1 MSKLDELSKTPLSGT
16 LFRNSP
22 GSDSGETIAIR
33 DYVAIVAKHQWS
45 ILLFTL
51 ALAGLSFL
59 YATSLEP
66 RFRASVTMLYDPP
79 SVSNYGT
86 VSSSDASNSYS
97 GYFRSSRMFKT
108 QQLVVGSKS
117 FVERMVDHYKLWE
130 HPHIVS
136 SAGTLE
142 APSRWESA
150 LSDLL
155 PQWFSQS
162 VKPKAQTLG
171 SAQHKTNLKRQY
183 RIRSIATIQGGMIV
197 DIDEDVMM
205 LTIGFTS
212 SSAEFAKE
220 MANKLSEFYSQYE
233 LEQRMAS
240 YNRANTWLVDRTK
253 ELRDQLMVSEQE
265 LQDFKSK
272 EDVGLVGG
280 QVSIASKRIEAVFT
294 DLSEARRRAQSLSQT
309 LGRAQR
315 KNNNFSQIVDS
326 AALLKFT
333 GVRAAMEMEAEA
345 RKEREQLALEYGPK
359 HPNMINSQS
368 NIDRLQQK
376 LNSEIQLALVELR
389 ADLNTARSD
398 ERRYK
403 NELEKLKSGNQSL
416 QKKTFVLTSLERTRD
431 TDQQLYDL
439 FVTRFKELNVGNSA
453 NSSSVRVLSFAQT
466 PSSPYWPNKTLIVA
480 LVALFA
486 YVIGVGLAF
495 LQEFLDNTIKSP
507 DEIEDKLGLP
517 LLGSLVQLNES
528 RYVKSMKA
536 ESFFLNHNKSPF
548 AESIRTIRTGV
559 MLSGLDNPYKVI
571 AISSTVPGEGK
582 TTISMNL
589 AVALGRLE
597 RVLIIDADM
606 RRGTLGPHYGIPR
619 NTKGLADVVAG
630 LVNLKSCLLS
640 YKQGGI
646 HILPA
651 GTLPPNPQEL
661 LSSDRFRK
669 LLALVGTK
677 YDRVII
683 DTAPTHLV
691 SDAKLVAR
699 WASAIVYVVKADST
713 PINIINEEIKELKKI
728 NTPFIGVILNGLTKK
743 KMRGL
748 YRYGRYRKKRGY
760 GYSYDSGYGDSV
772 DGIPTPDKGRN
783 NKNKS

>member
-1 MSKLDELSKTPLSGT
+1 MSKLGELSKTPLSGT

-22 GSDSGETIAIR
+22 GNDLGETMPISA
-33 DYVAIVAKHQWS
+33 YVAIVAKHQWS

-51 ALAGLSFL
+51 AVAGVSFL

-66 RFRASVTMLYDPP
+66 RFRASATMLYDPP

-86 VSSSDASNSYS
+86 VSSSDASNSYG

-108 QQLVVGSKS
+108 QQLIVGSKS

-130 HPHIVS
+130 HPHILS

-142 APSRWESA
+142 APSSWESA
-150 LSDLL
+150 LADLL
-155 PQWFSQS
+155 PQWFSDS
-162 VKPKAQTLG
+162 VKEKALKLD
-171 SAQHKTNLKRQY
+171 SAQQKANLKLQL
-183 RIRSIATIQGGMIV
+183 RIRAIATIQGGMIV
-197 DIDEDVMM
+197 DIDDEVMM

-233 LEQRMAS
+233 LEQRMES

-265 LQDFKSK
+265 LQDFKAK

-280 QVSIASKRIEAVFT
+280 QVSIASKRLEAVFT
-294 DLSEARRRAQSLSQT
+294 DLTEARRRAQTLSQT
-309 LGRAQR
+309 LDRLQR

-333 GVRAAMEMEAEA
+333 AVRAAMETEVEA
-345 RKEREQLALEYGPK
+345 RKERDQLALEYGPK

-376 LNSEIQLALVELR
+376 LSSEIQLALVELR

-398 ERRYK
+398 ERRYN

-416 QKKTFVLTSLERTRD
+416 QNKTFRLTTLERARD

-453 NSSSVRVLSFAQT
+453 NSSSIRVLTFAQV
-466 PSSPYWPNKTLIVA
+466 PGRPYWPNKTLIVVLMSLLTLA
-480 LVALFA
+480 
-486 YVIGVGLAF
+486 IGIGLAF
-495 LQEFLDNTIKSP
+495 LQELLDNTIKIP
-507 DEIEDKLGLP
+507 DEIEDKLDLP
-517 LLGSLVQLNES
+517 LLGSLVQLEELSNN
-528 RYVKSMKA
+528 KPMKA
-536 ESFFLNHNKSPF
+536 ESFFLDHNKSPF

-559 MLSGLDNPYKVI
+559 MLSGLDNPHKVI
-571 AISSTVPGEGK
+571 AITSTVPGEGK
-582 TTISMNL
+582 TTVSINL
-589 AVALGRLE
+589 ACALGQLE

-606 RRGTLGPHYGIPR
+606 RRAALGPHFGIPR

-630 LVNLKSCLLS
+630 LADLKACLLRFN
-640 YKQGGI
+640 KGNFD
-646 HILPA
+646 ILPA

-661 LSSDRFRK
+661 LSSKSFRQ
-669 LLALVGTK
+669 LVELVSIK

-691 SDAKLVAR
+691 SDPKLVAR
-699 WASAIVYVVKADST
+699 SASAIIYVVKADST
-713 PINIINEEIKELKKI
+713 PINIINQELKELRRI
-728 NTPFIGVILNGLTKK
+728 NTPFIGVILNGISKK

-748 YRYGRYRKKRGY
+748 YQYGRYRKKGGY
-760 GYSYDSGYGDSV
+760 GYGYDSGYGENE
-772 DGIPTPDKGRN
+772 DGISKPGM
-783 NKNKS
+783 NKNKA

>member
-1 MSKLDELSKTPLSGT
+1 MSKLGELSKTPLSGT

-22 GSDSGETIAIR
+22 GNDSGETMPISA
-33 DYVAIVAKHQWS
+33 YVAIVAKHQWS

-51 ALAGLSFL
+51 AVAGVSFL

-66 RFRASVTMLYDPP
+66 RFRASATMLYDPP

-86 VSSSDASNSYS
+86 VSSSDASNSYG

-108 QQLVVGSKS
+108 QQLIVGSKS

-130 HPHIVS
+130 HPHILS

-142 APSRWESA
+142 APSSWESA
-150 LSDLL
+150 LADLL
-155 PQWFSQS
+155 PQWFSDS
-162 VKPKAQTLG
+162 VKEKALKLD
-171 SAQHKTNLKRQY
+171 SAQQKANLKLQL
-183 RIRSIATIQGGMIV
+183 RIRAIATIQGGMIV
-197 DIDEDVMM
+197 DIDDEVMM
-205 LTIGFTS
+205 LTIGFRS

-233 LEQRMAS
+233 LEQRMES

-265 LQDFKSK
+265 LQDFKAK

-280 QVSIASKRIEAVFT
+280 QVSIASKRLEAVFT
-294 DLSEARRRAQSLSQT
+294 DLTEARRRAQTLSQT
-309 LGRAQR
+309 LDRLQR

-333 GVRAAMEMEAEA
+333 AVRAAMETEVEA
-345 RKEREQLALEYGPK
+345 RKERDQLALEYGPK

-376 LNSEIQLALVELR
+376 LSSEIQLALVELR

-398 ERRYK
+398 ERRYN

-416 QKKTFVLTSLERTRD
+416 QNKTFRLTTLERARD

-453 NSSSVRVLSFAQT
+453 NSSSIRVLTFAQV
-466 PSSPYWPNKTLIVA
+466 PGRPYWPNKTLIVVLMSLLTLA
-480 LVALFA
+480 
-486 YVIGVGLAF
+486 IGIGLAF
-495 LQEFLDNTIKSP
+495 LQELLDNTIKIP
-507 DEIEDKLGLP
+507 DEIEDKLDLP
-517 LLGSLVQLNES
+517 LLGSLVQLEELSNN
-528 RYVKSMKA
+528 KPMKA
-536 ESFFLNHNKSPF
+536 ESFFLDHNKSPF

-559 MLSGLDNPYKVI
+559 MLSGLDNPHKVI
-571 AISSTVPGEGK
+571 AITSTVPGEGK
-582 TTISMNL
+582 TTVSINL
-589 AVALGRLE
+589 ACALGQLE

-606 RRGTLGPHYGIPR
+606 RRAALGPHFGIPR

-630 LVNLKSCLLS
+630 LADLKACLLRFN
-640 YKQGGI
+640 KGNFD
-646 HILPA
+646 ILPA

-661 LSSDRFRK
+661 LSSKSFRQ
-669 LLALVGTK
+669 LVELVSIK

-691 SDAKLVAR
+691 SDPKLVAR
-699 WASAIVYVVKADST
+699 SASAIIYVVKADST
-713 PINIINEEIKELKKI
+713 PINIINQELKELRRI
-728 NTPFIGVILNGLTKK
+728 NTPFIGVILNGISKK

-748 YRYGRYRKKRGY
+748 YQYGRYRKKGGY
-760 GYSYDSGYGDSV
+760 GYGYDSGYGENE
-772 DGIPTPDKGRN
+772 DGISKPGM
-783 NKNKS
+783 NKNKA